1 MNSKFQRKKNDA
13 VSGRFARAP
22 APYKAAAS
30 PIEDHMRKVLEAEF
44 QKIIDRQGSLTVDEL
59 MSLRVLLSSAFPRE
73 ELAPVLAEMVAKSFE
88 LKTQDSRT
96 LARAVP

>member
-1 MNSKFQRKKNDA
+1 MHPRLQRKKSEA
-13 VSGRFARAP
+13 VSGRVARTSALTD
-22 APYKAAAS
+22 AAS
-30 PIEDHMRKVLEAEF
+30 LPMEDHIRRVLETEF

-73 ELAPVLAEMVAKSFE
+73 ELTPILAEMVAKSFD